1 MSDNITTATGSAQLV
16 FVEAPPAATR
26 GRGSDSTAW
35 VAEAQA
41 LKLNPEKWAIL
52 ASFTV
57 VKKAAALAATV
68 NGGKVR
74 AFAPRASS
82 RPCRAPWTATASCT
96 PGTSGSSREVPPTQL
111 VACR

>member
-1 MSDNITTATGSAQLV
+1 MSDNITTASGSAQLV
-16 FVEAPPAATR
+16 FVEAPPVATR

-35 VAEAQA
+35 VAEAQT

-57 VKKAAALAATV
+57 AKKAAALAATV

-74 AFAPRASS
+74 AFAPKGEFQAVS
-82 RPCRAPWTATASCT
+82 RTVDGNGIVYARYVGPNFVES
-96 PGTSGSSREVPPTQL
+96 
-111 VACR
+111 